1 MPFAK
6 VFQRTAVNPFLR
18 SVPVFPGSV
27 TVIVSTSVIDVGD
40 VPLVAL
46 FESKDMTGRFAF
58 HWITT
63 RPSPALEHATV
74 PQSWYPPRPAF
85 NLY

>member
-1 MPFAK
+1 M
-6 VFQRTAVNPFLR
+6 
-18 SVPVFPGSV
+18 

-63 RPSPALEHATV
+63 SPSPALEQATV
-74 PQSWYPPRPAF
+74 PQ
-85 NLY
+85 L